1 MRHNRLFLIF
11 FFCFG
16 YFHLLN
22 GKVSFSKTSYLCNV
36 FQKQAAH
43 EEFKGMKKENTTIKT
58 FVDKTFFSCNV
69 YVISSEK
76 GVVVIDPGYYGDDL
90 RHWLH
95 SLGHVDAILLT
106 HLHCDHIRGL
116 EALKA
121 DFPGA
126 KVYASRKESVHLQD
140 PNFIL
145 GVSLGVP
152 ELIVKCDVTP
162 FDEGNYKIAG
172 YDVETIYTPGHT
184 VGGMSYIFCDENSM
198 FCGDALLHYAKVPLN
213 RPTGS
218 PVDFEH
224 TLERFATLDVP
235 DSMEV
240 YPGHR
245 ESATIKEMRRESPDM
260 KEYYKSHK
268 Q

>member
-1 MRHNRLFLIF
+1 
-11 FFCFG
+11 
-16 YFHLLN
+16 
-22 GKVSFSKTSYLCNV
+22 
-36 FQKQAAH
+36 
-43 EEFKGMKKENTTIKT
+43 MKKENTTIKT

-90 RHWLH
+90 RQYLH

-121 DFPGA
+121 DFPEA
-126 KVYASRKESVHLQD
+126 KVYVSWKESVHQKD
-140 PNFIL
+140 TSFIL
-145 GVSLGVP
+145 GVNLGVP
-152 ELIVKCDVTP
+152 DLVVNCDITLL
-162 FDEGNYKIAG
+162 DEGNYKLAG

-184 VGGMSYIFCDENSM
+184 DGGMSYIFRDENAM
-198 FCGDALLHYAKVPLN
+198 FVGDALLHYTKVPLN

-235 DSMEV
+235 EDMEV

-245 ESATIKEMRRESPDM
+245 ESATIKQMRCESPDM
-260 KEYYKSHK
+260 KEFFKTHK
-268 Q
+268 L